1 MQRWCSSG
9 LWCSVGAAVVQQR
22 LFLGAALVQQWCF
35 LVQRWCSSGAAVL
48 VAWCSA
54 GAAVVVFG
62 AALVQQWCS
71 SACRLV
77 VDSLRMAMSSGGLK
91 HRLRRARGRVSF
103 SGRSVIPQSLL
114 IQR

>member
-1 MQRWCSSG
+1 M
-9 LWCSVGAAVVQQR
+9 
-22 LFLGAALVQQWCF
+22 VQQWCF
-35 LVQRWCSSGAAVL
+35 LVQLWCSSGAAVL

-77 VDSLRMAMSSGGLK
+77 VDALRMAMSSGGLK